1 MSRATHT
8 RRLSVVVVDP
18 IPEMY
23 ETIRR
28 WLQSTEDLQV
38 IGHAATAREGIDL
51 IRHRTPDVILISDDL
66 PGMRG
71 LQMTKLLCA
80 EMPTRII
87 LLSNDDS
94 KEQFV
99 QIFQAAIHAGARDCL
114 HKPPA
119 PADLIDAIYRVAQL
133 PGDRQAPPPG
143 GGRAPGSW
151 SVPITPISSHF
162 VVAVCGTK
170 GGVGRSMLAANLAAT
185 FLPQLGGNHAVQR
198 SEEHPARIALVDANI
213 EGGDQQILFNIEDPK
228 GLEALCGSDLDYN
241 LIASNAVTVQPQLD
255 VFCAP
260 QQIEHAGLFTADSM
274 RAILVEL
281 REQYDVIIV
290 DVAASLNPATVATL
304 ESADRL
310 IFVTTL
316 ELSAIHRL
324 QHLQATLRN
333 DIPRERWWMVA
344 NRIDGA
350 FGIKAQH
357 VEKSLGMRF
366 ASFLPED
373 AKTVNNSVNLGLPFV
388 INQRRTP
395 LARAIIDLG
404 QRLRQDLAQEAQSRI
419 APPPRSAFVQVR

>member
-28 WLQSTEDLQV
+28 WLQSTDDLQV

-87 LLSNDDS
+87 LLANDDS
-94 KEQFV
+94 STQFV

-114 HKPPA
+114 RKPPA

-133 PGDRQAPPPG
+133 PGDRQPPPAG
-143 GGRAPGSW
+143 GARAPSGW
-151 SVPITPISSHF
+151 SGGALPITPISSHF

-170 GGVGRSMLAANLAAT
+170 GGVGRSMLAANLAAA
-185 FLPQLGGNHAVQR
+185 FLPELGGRSAAGSSHGAQGGAKR

-241 LIASNAVTVQPQLD
+241 LIASNAVSVQPHLD

-260 QQIEHAGLFTADSM
+260 QQIEQAGLFTADSM

-333 DIPRERWWMVA
+333 DIPRER
-344 NRIDGA
+344 
-350 FGIKAQH
+350 
-357 VEKSLGMRF
+357 
-366 ASFLPED
+366 
-373 AKTVNNSVNLGLPFV
+373 
-388 INQRRTP
+388 
-395 LARAIIDLG
+395 
-404 QRLRQDLAQEAQSRI
+404 
-419 APPPRSAFVQVR
+419 